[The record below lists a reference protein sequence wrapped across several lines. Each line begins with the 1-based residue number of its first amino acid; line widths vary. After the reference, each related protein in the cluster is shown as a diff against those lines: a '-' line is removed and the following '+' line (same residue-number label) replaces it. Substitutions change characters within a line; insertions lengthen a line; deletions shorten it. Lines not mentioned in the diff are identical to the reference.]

1 MRLLSTLFAGGL
13 GLAVAG
19 TAFAISPALRS
30 AAAEAPR
37 ADEAAMIEVEGEAAK
52 YWTRWRGPSGQGI
65 VRAGTYRDRW
75 SPSDGVAWKVPVP
88 GRGHSSPIVWGDHI
102 FLTTAHDDGARV
114 SMLAFRRSDGRQ
126 LWETFVPTDKGAE
139 HVYAKNSRASATAV
153 TDGRLVYASFGTHGL
168 AAFDFNGRL
177 AWHNLVGRL
186 ANTHGSAGSPILY
199 KDRLFIYQ
207 DHRGTEETGAYVG
220 AFDAKTGKQ
229 IWKTPRVETVGWGTP
244 IVIRAGR
251 RDELIVSSQRKV
263 YGYDPDSG
271 KELWTVSGLGFE
283 VIPTPVV
290 AEGLI
295 LCSSGRQG
303 PTIAIRPG
311 GSGDVTATHVAWM
324 SPKGS
329 PFIPSGVVVDGVL
342 YLVNDI
348 QSILTAHDVK
358 TGDVLY
364 QGRLGVAKR
373 EGFSASPV
381 ALDGKVFF
389 TNDDGET
396 FVVKAGREFTLLH
409 TNTLG
414 EQTLA
419 SPALVD
425 GTWYVRTAS
434 SLVALR

>member
-1 MRLLSTLFAGGL
+1 MRIHAALLAPVA
-13 GLAVAG
+13 GLALAWAMVIPSPGPGPAVDAS
-19 TAFAISPALRS
+19 AFV
-30 AAAEAPR
+30 EAT
-37 ADEAAMIEVEGEAAK
+37 MVEVEGEGAK
-52 YWTRWRGPSGQGI
+52 YWPRWRGPSGQGI
-65 VRAGTYRDRW
+65 VDSGKYRDKW
-75 SPSDGVAWKVPVP
+75 SPTEGIKWKVAVP
-88 GRGHSSPIVWGDHI
+88 GRGHSSPVVWGDHI
-102 FLTTAHDDGARV
+102 FFTTEYDNGARL
-114 SMLAFRRSDGRQ
+114 SMLAFRRSDGQ
-126 LWETFVPTDKGAE
+126 KLWETFVPTEGVE
-139 HVYAKNSRASATAV
+139 HVYPKNSRASATPV
-153 TDGRLVYASFGTHGL
+153 TDGSLVYASFGTHGL
-168 AAFDFNGRL
+168 AAFDFKGKL
-177 AWHNLVGRL
+177 TWHNRVGKL
-186 ANTHGSAGSPILY
+186 SNYHGSAGSPILY
-199 KDRLFIYQ
+199 KDRVIIYQ
-207 DHRGTEETGAYVG
+207 DHKGSAETTAYVG
-220 AFDAKTGKQ
+220 AFDKKTGKEV
-229 IWKTPRVETVGWGTP
+229 WKTPRVETVGWGTP
-244 IVIRAGR
+244 IVVRAGD

-271 KELWTVSGLGFE
+271 KELWTVAGLSFE

-311 GSGDVTATHVAWM
+311 GSGDVTETHVAWK

-358 TGDVLY
+358 TGEVLY
-364 QGRLGVAKR
+364 QGRLGEAKK
-373 EGFSASPV
+373 EGFSASPI
-381 ALDGKVFF
+381 ANDGKVFF

-396 FVVKAGREFTLLH
+396 FVLKAGREFNLLH

-425 GTWYVRTAS
+425 GIWYFRTAS
-434 SLVALR
+434 SLVAIQ

>member
-1 MRLLSTLFAGGL
+1 MKIALLALAPLAGFAL
-13 GLAVAG
+13 
-19 TAFAISPALRS
+19 
-30 AAAEAPR
+30 AAAAIVPPPVIDEA
-37 ADEAAMIEVEGEAAK
+37 ANVAAAMIEVEGEGAR
-52 YWTRWRGPSGQGI
+52 YWSRWRGPSGQGI
-65 VRAGTYRDRW
+65 VKAGKYTDKW
-75 SPSDGVAWKVPVP
+75 SPTQGVKWKVPVP

-102 FLTTAHDDGARV
+102 FITTAHDDGAKV
-114 SMLAFRRSDGRQ
+114 SMLAFRRSDGKP
-126 LWETFVPTDKGAE
+126 LWETFVPTRQAVE
-139 HVYAKNSRASATAV
+139 HVYEKNSRASATPV
-153 TDGRLVYASFGTHGL
+153 TDGTLVYASFGTHGL
-168 AAFDFNGRL
+168 MAVDFSGKI
-177 AWHNLVGRL
+177 AWHNPVGRL

-199 KDRLFIYQ
+199 KDRIFIYQ
-207 DHRGTEETGAYVG
+207 DHAGTDETGAYVG
-220 AFDAKTGKQ
+220 AFDKKTGKQ

-244 IVIRAGR
+244 VVIRAGD

-263 YGYDPDSG
+263 YGYDPQTG

-311 GSGDVTATHVAWM
+311 GTGDVTTTHVAWK

-348 QSILTAHDVK
+348 QSIVTAHDVK
-358 TGDVLY
+358 SGEVIY
-364 QGRLGVAKR
+364 QGRLGEAKR
-373 EGFSASPV
+373 EGFSASPIAV
-381 ALDGKVFF
+381 NGKVFF

-396 FVVKAGREFTLLH
+396 FVLQAGREFKLLH
-409 TNTLG
+409 VNTLG

-425 GTWYVRTAS
+425 GRWYFRTAS
-434 SLVALR
+434 SLLAIE